1 MNNFMMSDMLR
12 VCDEFGAWL
21 IRTEA
26 LDIVPKKAIVISC
39 GYPDFSKIEGEKWYE
54 LFYTFC
60 AQNPDTADEIP
71 ADDGIVN
78 MIVRSVFK
86 YYLIGGTT
94 IAAINE
100 LREKLVTE
108 GRMAK

>member
-12 VCDEFGAWL
+12 ICDEFGAWL
-21 IRTEA
+21 IRTKA
-26 LDIVPKKAIVISC
+26 LDVIQKKAFVISC
-39 GYPDFSKIEGEKWYE
+39 GYPDFSKIDGGKWYE

-60 AQNPDTADEIP
+60 AQNPNTADEIP

-100 LREKLVTE
+100 LREDLVAE

>member
-1 MNNFMMSDMLR
+1 MMSDMLR
-12 VCDEFGAWL
+12 ICDEFGAWL
-21 IRTEA
+21 VRTKA
-26 LDIVPKKAIVISC
+26 LDVIPKKAFVISC
-39 GYPDFSKIEGEKWYE
+39 GYPDFSKIDGDKWYE

-60 AQNPDTADEIP
+60 AQNPNTADEIP

-100 LREKLVTE
+100 LREDLVAE